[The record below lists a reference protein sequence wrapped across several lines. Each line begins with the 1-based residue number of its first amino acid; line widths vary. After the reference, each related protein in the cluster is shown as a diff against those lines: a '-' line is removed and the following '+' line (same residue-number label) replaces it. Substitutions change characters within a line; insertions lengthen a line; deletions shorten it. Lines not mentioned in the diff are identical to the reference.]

1 MFGRQ
6 ERLAFLLLIS
16 VAIVVVAAH
25 LVLDTLG
32 KRPFAVPFTDAS
44 GDGELVYLT
53 GMIDHLVMTKSGGHL
68 LMQVNNTSVFI
79 PNPVAQTLAL
89 RNGENISVTGIVQT
103 YLGKKE
109 VIVQA
114 ASDISPLP

>member
-6 ERLAFLLLIS
+6 ERIALLLLIS

-25 LVLDTLG
+25 LILDNLG
-32 KRPFAVPFTDAS
+32 KRPFAVPFTDTS

-53 GMIDHLVMTKSGGHL
+53 GTIDHLGVTKNGGHL
-68 LMQVNNTSVFI
+68 LMQVNNISVFI
-79 PNPVAQTLAL
+79 PNTVAQTLTL
-89 RNGENISVTGIVQT
+89 HNWENISITGIVQT

-109 VIVQA
+109 VVVQS
-114 ASDISPLP
+114 ASDLSPLP